1 MKLSD
6 YVIDYL
12 KKQGVDHIFEF
23 IGGAIAHL
31 LDSVAKRDDI
41 DCISVRHEQA
51 GAFAAEAYA
60 RLNGKLGVAMAT
72 SGPGA
77 LNLVTGIGS
86 CYFDS
91 VPCLFI
97 TGQVNTY
104 EYKFDKPVRQ
114 IGFQETDIVSVVQS
128 LTKYSELVLDSS
140 KIRYHL
146 EKAVYI
152 AQSGRPGPVLLDIP
166 MNLQRENIEPE
177 ELISFFDSEEYRS
190 IKNAEKREVSI
201 DQINE
206 VLTLLANAKRP
217 VVLVGGGIR
226 IAGAENALRSF
237 IDRTGIPVISSLMG
251 LDAIPH
257 THEAFYGLIGSYGNR
272 YSNLA
277 LANSDFMLILG
288 SRLDTRQTGTR
299 PDTFGRAAKKVHVDI
314 DFNELNAKV
323 MADVAIHCD
332 VKFFLEKL
340 TSELPKSLRLDLDKW
355 YNVID
360 NYRKRYPTR
369 GTVDSDQI
377 DPNDFILELSYSS
390 KEGDIVCLDVG
401 QHQMWASQS
410 FRVKEKQRLL
420 NSGGMGAMGFALPAA
435 IGATLS
441 SKQRAIVIAGDGG
454 IQVNI
459 QEYDTI
465 VKYGLPIKIFVM
477 NNNCLGMVRQFQD
490 LYFEGRKQSTV
501 YTAPDLN
508 KIAEAYG
515 IPSFTINN
523 NLEISEVI
531 NKAMEIDGPAFV
543 NVNLVQ
549 DTAVNPKLV
558 VNRPIEDMSPHL
570 DRDELK
576 ELMLIDLVEEME
588 VPK

>member
-217 VVLVGGGIR
+217 VVLVGGGVR

-237 IDRTGIPVISSLMG
+237 IDRTGIPVITSLMG

-323 MADVAIHCD
+323 MVDVAIHCD

-340 TSELPKSLRLDLDKW
+340 ISELPKSFRLDLDKW

-410 FRVKEKQRLL
+410 FRLKEKQRLL

-501 YTAPDLN
+501 YIAPDLN

-523 NLEISEVI
+523 KMEISEVI
-531 NKAMEIDGPAFV
+531 NIAMEIDGPAFV
-543 NVNLVQ
+543 NVKLVQ